1 MKKTIYFIEGDGVG
15 KEIWQ
20 ATRPVLDAAVAASK
34 SGSLNWQE
42 LLAGKK
48 AYAECG
54 EYLPQATLDALSKAE
69 LAMKGPLETP
79 VGGGIR
85 SLNVTLRQ
93 TLDLYACIR
102 PIRYFKGIAS
112 PLKRPQDVD
121 MVVFRENTEDVY
133 AGIEWAANTPE
144 AKRLAEFLREHMD
157 APLGMDCAIGIKPVT
172 EKGCKRL
179 VRKALQY
186 CVEQKRPSLTLVHKG
201 NIMKFTEGA
210 FRAWGY
216 EVAQEFAGLT
226 CTEQDSKPD
235 KIVVKDRIADAMFQ
249 EALLHPRK
257 YSVLA
262 TTNLNGD
269 YLSDAL
275 AAQVGGLGPLGMLLR
290 LRPLLDM
297 PCHVSEVHALIAA
310 EKGQHAPHVLGLPS
324 DQVSRGLG
332 HVAEAVAV
340 PLQETDA
347 VKPLQEVEGVV
358 FVPGHPSGQF
368 PRGDRRLQLREYVQL
383 DRPHDQLPI
392 RVNIRQC
399 RQPLVDAC
407 PVVHLNLPFL
417 SCPLHIA
424 RKIVFLIKLFCGEQI
439 EWKKFLK
446 DFSRLF

>member
-275 AAQVGGLGPLGMLLR
+275 AAQVGGLGMAPGLNMNDNLAFFEATHGTAPAIAGKDKVNPCSLMLSGALLLR
-290 LRPLLDM
+290 HIGWHD
-297 PCHVSEVHALIAA
+297 AA
-310 EKGQHAPHVLGLPS
+310 ERVEQAIEQAVAQKTVTADLADQMENATVLGC
-324 DQVSRGLG
+324 Q
-332 HVAEAVAV
+332 
-340 PLQETDA
+340 
-347 VKPLQEVEGVV
+347 K
-358 FVPGHPSGQF
+358 F
-368 PRGDRRLQLREYVQL
+368 
-383 DRPHDQLPI
+383 
-392 RVNIRQC
+392 
-399 RQPLVDAC
+399 
-407 PVVHLNLPFL
+407 
-417 SCPLHIA
+417 
-424 RKIVFLIKLFCGEQI
+424 GEQI
-439 EWKKFLK
+439 RSTIL
-446 DFSRLF
+446 DC